1 MRVRKVL
8 YSLFSLLI
16 LASLSHG
23 ATNILLNGS
32 AIPLVTG
39 DSYAFYQGYML
50 TLKSVHSDSAWFQL
64 TENNR
69 IVKSEIVQIKGYFI
83 YNRTNMTILSA
94 RIDNIYSGSSQQN
107 LVSLYP
113 VYQFTDPDDPLPD
126 VTKNVPQDNQNQSM
140 QNFPSNRISTPE
152 EPVIWTL
159 GIFFIL
165 ILFYIARKYW

>member
-8 YSLFSLLI
+8 YSLFFLLI

-23 ATNILLNGS
+23 ATDILLNGS

-39 DSYAFYQGYML
+39 DSYAFYQGYVL
-50 TLKSVHSDSAWFQL
+50 TLKSVHGDSAWLQL

-69 IVKSEIVQIKGYFI
+69 IVKSEIVEINGYFV
-83 YNRTNMTILSA
+83 YNRTNRTILSA
-94 RIDNIYSGSSQQN
+94 RIDNIYSGSSEQS

-113 VYQFTDPDDPLPD
+113 VYQFTDPDMPLPN
-126 VTKNVPQDNQNQSM
+126 VTENMPLDNQGQSM
-140 QNFPSNRISTPE
+140 QNNSSDRISTPE
-152 EPVIWTL
+152 EPVIWAL
-159 GIFFIL
+159 GIVFIL